1 MRAARTEEA
10 DLMSVLAHDL
20 RTPLTAI
27 RGAATLLVQ
36 AHDEIPADRVEQL
49 LQVIDR
55 QAANMADRIE
65 DLLVAAKL
73 GNGSLRVADED
84 VDLADL
90 LADALDATRARA
102 PDRRVRA
109 PGKVDGAAVRGD
121 SERVAQVLRVLL
133 DNATR
138 FSPQGLR
145 PRITVRLTP
154 IEVRLSAEGRLI
166 RTEVRDRGA
175 GLAAQDRE
183 RVFEPFERLDPAQ
196 PGTGMGLYIARG
208 LVRAMGGE
216 VGVEARSGG
225 GSSFWFALPAAS
237 K

>member
-84 VDLADL
+84 VDLADPP
-90 LADALDATRARA
+90 ADAPDSTPARA
-102 PDRRVRA
+102 PDRPGPA
-109 PGKVDGAAVRGD
+109 PGRGD
-121 SERVAQVLRVLL
+121 A
-133 DNATR
+133 A
-138 FSPQGLR
+138 
-145 PRITVRLTP
+145 
-154 IEVRLSAEGRLI
+154 
-166 RTEVRDRGA
+166 A
-175 GLAAQDRE
+175 GQH
-183 RVFEPFERLDPAQ
+183 DP
-196 PGTGMGLYIARG
+196 
-208 LVRAMGGE
+208 
-216 VGVEARSGG
+216 
-225 GSSFWFALPAAS
+225 
-237 K
+237 

>member
-138 FSPQGLR
+138 FSPSG
-145 PRITVRLTP
+145 TP